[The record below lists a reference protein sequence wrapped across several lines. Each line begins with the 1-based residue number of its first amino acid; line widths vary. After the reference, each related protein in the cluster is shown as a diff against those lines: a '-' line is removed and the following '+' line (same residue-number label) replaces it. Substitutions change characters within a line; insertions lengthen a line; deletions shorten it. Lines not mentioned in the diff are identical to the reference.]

1 MKQNKT
7 LFFIGGALLL
17 AGAAY
22 LLLRNKGK
30 QDQAALDRLGILPAD
45 DQAAATLPAAAGAT
59 GGAAA
64 GAAAGIGKK
73 TTGGAAKGG
82 ASGFGKL
89 TR

>member
-7 LFFIGGALLL
+7 LFLVGGALLL

-30 QDQAALDRLGILPAD
+30 QDQATLDRLAIPASD
-45 DQAAATLPAAAGAT
+45 EQAAATLPAAAGTT

-73 TTGGAAKGG
+73 TTGGSAAGG
-82 ASGFGKL
+82 ARGFGKL